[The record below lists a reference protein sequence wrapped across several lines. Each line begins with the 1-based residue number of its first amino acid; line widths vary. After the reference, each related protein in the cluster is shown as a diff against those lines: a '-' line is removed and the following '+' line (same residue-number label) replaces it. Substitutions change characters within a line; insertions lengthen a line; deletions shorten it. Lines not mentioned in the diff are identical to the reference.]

1 MSRPISHLYEFGEF
15 RLNATERLLQRQGV
29 EVPLPPKV
37 FDLLLALVENHGHVV
52 TKEQLLNQVWPDTFV
67 EETNLKVYV
76 STLRKALDDSGEGA
90 KFIETLTKRGYRFAA
105 PVTEILPDE
114 PAHPELVPEIA
125 PDLLPDLLVE
135 KQSVSRVVIEEQVD
149 ENADAASRAL
159 PPAPAS
165 RFQISPGRALALG
178 VGLAVIVALG
188 WFSWSRSRSES
199 RQVRSLAVLPFTML
213 AEAQD
218 GENLGVGLADAL
230 ITRLGNSGAIA
241 VRPTSAI
248 QKYTTAERDPLEI
261 GRKLEVEAVLDGRV
275 QRSGDQ
281 LRLTVQ
287 LLGTGDGAQLWAES
301 FDEQFTNI
309 FAVQRAMSEK
319 IARLLTVKFSDE
331 HRQRLNKKYTENP
344 AAFEAYVRGRFLY
357 GKQDKE
363 SLLKAI
369 EHYRQATELDPGYA
383 LAWAGMADCYVL
395 LNLPT
400 LTMGIAPPEESLIRA
415 RAAAEKAVELDE
427 SLAEAHVSLAAVI
440 GTWIHDDAAAYREFQ
455 RAIELNPNLAQAHNY
470 YGMKLM
476 GDVRLEEAVV
486 ELERA
491 RQLDPLS
498 PSINTN
504 LGMTLSRLR
513 RYDEAA
519 AQFQK
524 TLRMDPNFLRAHQ
537 GLGTVYEQ
545 QKRFDEAI
553 AEFRKA
559 EQLSN
564 GGVVPLSALGHLY
577 AITGRRAEAEQ
588 MLSRLL
594 ERERQSETSPYYI
607 ATVYAGLGDKDQ
619 VFAWLEKIKHFR
631 TVQLIKT
638 DPRFDALRDDPRFG
652 ALLRR

>member
-1 MSRPISHLYEFGEF
+1 
-15 RLNATERLLQRQGV
+15 
-29 EVPLPPKV
+29 
-37 FDLLLALVENHGHVV
+37 
-52 TKEQLLNQVWPDTFV
+52 
-67 EETNLKVYV
+67 
-76 STLRKALDDSGEGA
+76 
-90 KFIETLTKRGYRFAA
+90 
-105 PVTEILPDE
+105 
-114 PAHPELVPEIA
+114 
-125 PDLLPDLLVE
+125 
-135 KQSVSRVVIEEQVD
+135 
-149 ENADAASRAL
+149 
-159 PPAPAS
+159 
-165 RFQISPGRALALG
+165 
-178 VGLAVIVALG
+178 
-188 WFSWSRSRSES
+188 
-199 RQVRSLAVLPFTML
+199 ML

-218 GENLGVGLADAL
+218 GEHLGVGLADAL
-230 ITRLGNSGAIA
+230 ITRLGATGAIA

-248 QKYTTAERDPLEI
+248 QKYATAERDPLEI
-261 GRKLEVEAVLDGRV
+261 GRRLEVEAVLDGRV
-275 QRSGDQ
+275 QRAGDE

-287 LLGTGDGAQLWAES
+287 LLRTGDGAQLWAES

-319 IARLLTVKFSDE
+319 IARLLTVKLSDE
-331 HRQRLNKKYTENP
+331 HRQRLNKKYTENT

-369 EHYRQATELDPGYA
+369 EHYRQATELDPAYA

-400 LTMGIAPPEESLIRA
+400 LTMGITPPEESLIRA

-427 SLAEAHVSLAAVI
+427 SLAEAHVSLGAVI
-440 GTWIHDDAAAYREFQ
+440 ATWIHDDAAAHREFE
-455 RAIELNPNLAQAHNY
+455 RAIELNPNLAQAHSY
-470 YGMKLM
+470 YGMELV
-476 GDVRLEEAVV
+476 GDVRLEEALV

-504 LGMTLSRLR
+504 LGMALSRLR

-524 TLRMDPNFLRAHQ
+524 TLRMDPNFIRARQ
-537 GLGTVYEQ
+537 GLGQIYEQ

-553 AEFRKA
+553 AEFQQA

-564 GGVVPLSALGHLY
+564 GGVVPLGALGHLY
-577 AITGRRAEAEQ
+577 AVTGRRAEAERI
-588 MLSRLL
+588 LSRLL
-594 ERERQSETSPYYI
+594 DTERQNETSPYYI

-619 VFAWLEKIKHFR
+619 AFAWLEKIKHLR
-631 TVQLIKT
+631 TVRLIKT
-638 DPRFDALRDDPRFG
+638 DPRFDALRDDPRFA

>member
-1 MSRPISHLYEFGEF
+1 MDRPISHLYEFGEF
-15 RLNATERLLQRQGV
+15 RLNGAERLLQRRGV
-29 EVPLPPKV
+29 DVPLPPKV

-52 TKEQLLNQVWPDTFV
+52 TKDQLLSQLWPDTFV

-76 STLRKALDDSGEGA
+76 STLRKALGDGDG
-90 KFIETLTKRGYRFAA
+90 KFIETLTKRGYRFVA
-105 PVTEILPDE
+105 PVTEILPASADDLRVSTASGSE
-114 PAHPELVPEIA
+114 RG
-125 PDLLPDLLVE
+125 PDLVVE
-135 KQSVSRVVIEEQVD
+135 KRAVSRIVIEEQVD
-149 ENADAASRAL
+149 ESANAAARAL
-159 PPAPAS
+159 LPAS
-165 RFQISPGRALALG
+165 RFQMSPGRAMALG
-178 VGLAVIVALG
+178 LGLAALVALG
-188 WFSWSRSRSES
+188 WFLWSRSRSEG

-213 AEAQD
+213 AGAQD
-218 GENLGVGLADAL
+218 GEHLGVGLADAL
-230 ITRLGNSGAIA
+230 ITRLGATGAIP

-261 GRKLEVEAVLDGRV
+261 GRRLEVEAVLDGRV
-275 QRSGDQ
+275 QRAGDE

-287 LLGTGDGAQLWAES
+287 LLRTGDGAQLWAES
-301 FDEQFTNI
+301 FDEQGANI
-309 FAVQRAMSEK
+309 FAIQRAMSEK
-319 IARLLTVKFSDE
+319 IARLLTVKLSDE
-331 HRQRLNKKYTENP
+331 HRQRLNKKYTENT

-357 GKQDKE
+357 GKQDQE

-427 SLAEAHVSLAAVI
+427 SLAEAHLSLAAVI
-440 GTWIHDDAAAYREFQ
+440 ATWIHDDAAAHREFQ
-455 RAIELNPNLAQAHNY
+455 RAIELNPNLAQAHSY

-476 GDVRLEEAVV
+476 GDARLEEALV

-519 AQFQK
+519 TQFQK
-524 TLRMDPNFLRAHQ
+524 TLRMDPNFIRAHQ
-537 GLGTVYEQ
+537 GLGMVYEQ

-559 EQLSN
+559 EQLS
-564 GGVVPLSALGHLY
+564 GGGIVPLGALGYVY
-577 AITGRRAEAEQ
+577 AFTGRRGEAERI
-588 MLSRLL
+588 LSRLL
-594 ERERQSETSPYYI
+594 ERERENETSPYYI

-619 VFAWLEKIKHFR
+619 VFAWLEKIKHLR
-631 TVQLIKT
+631 TIRLIKT
-638 DPRFDALRDDPRFG
+638 DPRFDSLRDDPRFA
-652 ALLRR
+652 ALLLR